1 MLLKCIKIT
10 FFGPFPFE
18 WSICWAHPED
28 CDRGREIDPMAENL
42 FEGLPPPSQQAQER
56 QQRREHEHRCS
67 NSGTTDCES
76 FIPSPAP
83 APVLKSA
90 LKRSEPTE
98 LTPQGASIVSSKN
111 PSIL

>member
-1 MLLKCIKIT
+1 
-10 FFGPFPFE
+10 
-18 WSICWAHPED
+18 
-28 CDRGREIDPMAENL
+28 MAENL